1 MGVTGWDIRRINE
14 VLTHDLTYTEND
26 WNRYELVD
34 EYYICVH
41 KVYCYETEIEFFVD
55 FKPMYSNRDGKFV
68 SIDDNV
74 SAVENV
80 RYGIAINGEDLEI
93 CPETGNMY
101 DCLSQK
107 VVAWLVTAVEEIEND
122 LTAERK
128 LMDFLKHKRDFY

>member
-1 MGVTGWDIRRINE
+1 MGMTGWDIRRINK
-14 VLTHDLTYTEND
+14 VLTHDLTYTEDD

-34 EYYICVH
+34 AYYICVH
-41 KVYCYETEIEFFVD
+41 KIYCYDTEIEFFVD
-55 FKPMYSNRDGKFV
+55 FRPIYKRNRRGEFL
-68 SIDDNV
+68 SIDDNDSTV
-74 SAVENV
+74 KSV

-107 VVAWLVTAVEEIEND
+107 AIAWLVTAVEEIEND

-128 LMDFLKHKRDFY
+128 FMDAFKT